1 MSGVNLRAYAFFMDA
16 LHLASLDEPMT
27 FALDVE
33 DLDTDLDTMPWS
45 HMRAFAER
53 SELQFIAE
61 SVRARHV
68 TLAREIDR
76 VMESSDTVV
85 PPCLGSLALLGGA
98 LGNVAAFADSTI
110 HRELFCKEGMLSP
123 YLSAVYIA
131 LHDVLEHLHP
141 PVGDHEARE
150 ARSLASRFDKAM
162 LEQHRLDRVCGILP
176 PDVSAA
182 VLEAFVAL
190 SRFTDDVA

>member
-1 MSGVNLRAYAFFMDA
+1 MSCESARAYAFFMDA
-16 LHLASLDEPMT
+16 MNFACLDEPMT

-45 HMRAFAER
+45 HTRAFVER

-76 VMESSDTVV
+76 VMESAVAVV
-85 PPCLGSLALLGGA
+85 PPCLGSLALLGSA
-98 LGNVAAFADSTI
+98 LGNVAAFVDSTT

-131 LHDVLEHLHP
+131 LHDVLEHLHE
-141 PVGDHEARE
+141 GRA
-150 ARSLASRFDKAM
+150 LASRFDKAM
-162 LEQHRLDRVCGILP
+162 VEQHRLDRVCGILP

-190 SRFTDDVA
+190 SRFTDDLT